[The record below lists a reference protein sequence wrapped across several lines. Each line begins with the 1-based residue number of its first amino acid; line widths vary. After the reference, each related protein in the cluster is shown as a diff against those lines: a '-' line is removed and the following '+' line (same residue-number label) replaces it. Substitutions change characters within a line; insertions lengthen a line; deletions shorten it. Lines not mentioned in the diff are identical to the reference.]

1 MATVIATANKK
12 GGVGKTTTTMELA
25 YLFGKEGKRVLAIDM
40 DPQCGLTERS
50 PISTT
55 RNHSIKEVL
64 QGYIDTDD
72 AIQKTAYYDI
82 IPGNEDLDEDQSMY
96 KEDNKALKDIV
107 GYLYDDY
114 DIILIDAPPG
124 NSILNSMIYL
134 AANYLIVAVDGSPD
148 ALTGIAKMTVKIK
161 QYKEAGKTDVAFIG
175 SLMCNVNMA
184 FGYPSKLYRDRYV
197 ELVRDIQPIITAPPF
212 KTYIRRSDKC
222 GAASGYQM
230 AINEYDD
237 KCCSAIDYTNLIE
250 EIRDRI
256 YKLSGKEI

>member
-1 MATVIATANKK
+1 MSTVIATTNKK

-25 YLFGKEGKRVLAIDM
+25 YLFGREGKKVLAIDM

-50 PISTT
+50 PITT
-55 RNHSIKEVL
+55 KRNHTIKEVL
-64 QGYIDTDD
+64 QGYIDTEE
-72 AIQKTAYYDI
+72 AIQKTTYYDI

-96 KEDNKALKDIV
+96 KDDNRALKDIV
-107 GYLYDDY
+107 GFLNDDY

-124 NSILNSMIYL
+124 NSILNSMIYI

-148 ALTGIAKMTVKIK
+148 ALTGIAKMAVKIK
-161 QYKEAGKTDVAFIG
+161 QYKEAGKTDVAFLG

-197 ELVRDIQPIITAPPF
+197 ELVKDIQPIISVPPF
-212 KTYIRRSDKC
+212 KTFIRRSDKC

-230 AINEYDD
+230 AINAYDD
-237 KCCSAIDYTNLIE
+237 KCCSAIDYVNLVN